1 MPLAPITTL
10 TPTDLAEATWEDLR
24 PLYQEL
30 VDRPVDATSVD
41 GWLAEWS
48 RLEEVVTEAAAVA
61 MIAYTCDTTDSA
73 KEATHLRFSAEI
85 LPRVEELEV
94 ELAKKLLALGYSAPG
109 LEVTIAR
116 FRTAAELFREEN
128 IPLSTEIEEHSARY
142 QKLTGGLTVLWDGV
156 EKTLPELQPYLQATN
171 RTVRERAFRL
181 STGAYLARQDELA
194 GIFDTLFDLR
204 IRMAKNAGFADYES
218 YAPSSQPGGD
228 GSYSLPMQ
236 MELEVN
242 ASTNSNGTPT
252 VTFSYQDGF
261 GWQTYDTLSFIA
273 YSRVSPAD
281 VSFVV
286 NGARFNPDGSFENA
300 ELILGGEYNGLNTT
314 AVASEVGLQLQFWN
328 GHNYQEVYNAY
339 NFGGDT
345 AEGIDNV
352 KVGTSADPNGS
363 LGAEV
368 TTGSGTLGRLYSQ
381 SQVSFLAVS
390 VPFESGVMYVRTV
403 SSSQAP
409 TGIYPFRGDSVN
421 VTLLPGTYVA
431 NLISSDGIL
440 TKNLTETL
448 RAGQALQVNVTSVT
462 TTSTSVSSSQRTSTS
477 SFTSLQTSSAS
488 STSSTQATATE
499 SSSSPQGNQL
509 ELVGVTL
516 VVVVAVAALYFMAAK
531 RRGGRPQ
538 PPA

>member
-1 MPLAPITTL
+1 MK
-10 TPTDLAEATWEDLR
+10 
-24 PLYQEL
+24 
-30 VDRPVDATSVD
+30 
-41 GWLAEWS
+41 
-48 RLEEVVTEAAAVA
+48 AAIFIV
-61 MIAYTCDTTDSA
+61 
-73 KEATHLRFSAEI
+73 FI
-85 LPRVEELEV
+85 L
-94 ELAKKLLALGYSAPG
+94 
-109 LEVTIAR
+109 
-116 FRTAAELFREEN
+116 
-128 IPLSTEIEEHSARY
+128 
-142 QKLTGGLTVLWDGV
+142 LTGLVGPLHLVSSQSPPQHLQAGSQLQRGRDENYTNYTVEPAPMGIADYGVGPKGDYQYATTSFIGIADVQSLTVKNGTGDPSMTFQLNV
-156 EKTLPELQPYLQATN
+156 NLQILLGGGRTSHIWIQNTADLDTAS
-171 RTVRERAFRL
+171 RTVMMGADVWNQSSSIASL
-181 STGAYLARQDELA
+181 SDSTVSGAGYLVPCGCSE
-194 GIFDTLFDLR
+194 G
-204 IRMAKNAGFADYES
+204 GPADYES

-352 KVGTSADPNGS
+352 KVGTSAAPNGS

-390 VPFESGVMYVRTV
+390 VPFESGVMYVRNS
-403 SSSQAP
+403 SSSQEP